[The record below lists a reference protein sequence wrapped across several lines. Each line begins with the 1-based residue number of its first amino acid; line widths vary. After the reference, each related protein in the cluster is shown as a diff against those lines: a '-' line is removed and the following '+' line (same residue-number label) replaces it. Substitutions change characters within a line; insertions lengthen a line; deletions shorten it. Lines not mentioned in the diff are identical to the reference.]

1 MPECQAHTWEKFED
15 IVRVVEDL
23 NKDSLYPL
31 LFRGHRSACWSLQS
45 TLERRKPNKF
55 PVLKYYESI
64 LRCKPEIETFTGL
77 SWELCR
83 IGEICNL
90 VKDYDRFSLMLDGVT
105 DDGRVLGVRYMAYLR
120 HHGFPSPLLD
130 WSKSPYVAAYL
141 AFKAP
146 GAQNRAVYILAE
158 KPHNIKGKSSNEA
171 SIYSFRGVPKPH
183 KRHYLQQSEY
193 TACVQFDL
201 KEGWSF
207 VPYETIEGSYIGSLE
222 SWQDQDV
229 IFKITMP
236 SDIRLEI
243 LKRLDKFNLN
253 AFSLFASEESLMETM
268 AFREIDLK

>member
-1 MPECQAHTWEKFED
+1 MDSRLHFLIGQSRLTSLHT
-15 IVRVVEDL
+15 L
-23 NKDSLYPL
+23 PL
-31 LFRGHRSACWSLQS
+31 KRPALKI
-45 TLERRKPNKF
+45 ERF
-55 PVLKYYESI
+55 IFLLKSQTISKERAATR
-64 LRCKPEIETFTGL
+64 LR
-77 SWELCR
+77 
-83 IGEICNL
+83 
-90 VKDYDRFSLMLDGVT
+90 
-105 DDGRVLGVRYMAYLR
+105 
-120 HHGFPSPLLD
+120 
-130 WSKSPYVAAYL
+130 
-141 AFKAP
+141 
-146 GAQNRAVYILAE
+146 
-158 KPHNIKGKSSNEA
+158 
-171 SIYSFRGVPKPH
+171 YSFRGVPKPH